1 VIPVGT
7 NLNLK
12 NFPWATIA
20 LLFTNWII
28 FIPFSGNFYWIDF
41 WISQYLFSVP
51 GDQYPWQLITGM
63 FFHADLL
70 HILGNSLFLLVFGPS
85 VEDKLGW
92 KDYLFLYFLTGISA
106 NLIHGMM
113 YGFFVREE
121 LFIPSLGASGAISG
135 VMGVYLYRCYYSK
148 IKLMIDLF
156 LPFRIKLPAFIIL
169 PLWFAR
175 DFMGGIDSIRG
186 IGQNVAF
193 WAHVGG
199 FVAGFGACRYLHY
212 EIQARREKLEFV
224 AQTSLQQYGGYGEGI
239 EATKKLLE
247 SDPENPELHLNLA
260 RAESRSWSS
269 PKGREHYEKAI
280 KLLLEKDPEKA
291 AEVYIEYWKKYFS
304 ILEPS
309 YQVRLSL
316 LLSKMSNVNLAVQS
330 LQTLVDSGRPLDIY
344 MEQAH
349 LNLAKIY
356 DQGLGRA
363 DLAQHVY
370 EKFLKKF
377 PGSKHRG
384 FVEKMLHSNQ
394 KGVNS

>member
-1 VIPVGT
+1 
-7 NLNLK
+7 
-12 NFPWATIA
+12 
-20 LLFTNWII
+20 
-28 FIPFSGNFYWIDF
+28 
-41 WISQYLFSVP
+41 
-51 GDQYPWQLITGM
+51 
-63 FFHADLL
+63 
-70 HILGNSLFLLVFGPS
+70 
-85 VEDKLGW
+85 
-92 KDYLFLYFLTGISA
+92 
-106 NLIHGMM
+106 
-113 YGFFVREE
+113 
-121 LFIPSLGASGAISG
+121 
-135 VMGVYLYRCYYSK
+135 MGVYLYRCYYSK
-148 IKLMIDLF
+148 IKLAIDLF
-156 LPFRIKLPAFIIL
+156 LPLRIKLPAFIIL

-199 FVAGFGACRYLHY
+199 FAAGFGACRYLHY

-224 AQTSLQQYGGYGEGI
+224 AETSLQQYVGYGEGI

-269 PKGREHYEKAI
+269 PKGREHYERGI
-280 KLLLEKDPEKA
+280 KLLLGKDPEKA
-291 AEVYIEYWKKYFS
+291 AEVFIEFWKKYFS
-304 ILEPS
+304 ILDPP

-316 LLSKMSNVNLAVQS
+316 LLNKMSNVNLAALS
-330 LQTLVDSGRPLDIY
+330 LQTLVGSGHPLDIY

-370 EKFLKKF
+370 EKFLQKF
-377 PGSKHRG
+377 PGSKHRE

-394 KGVNS
+394 